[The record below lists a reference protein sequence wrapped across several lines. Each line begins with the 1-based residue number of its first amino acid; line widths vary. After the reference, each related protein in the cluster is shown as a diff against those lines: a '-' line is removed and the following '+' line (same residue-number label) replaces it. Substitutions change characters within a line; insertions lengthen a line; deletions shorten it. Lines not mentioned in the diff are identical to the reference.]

1 MSIVV
6 LLLTGQYCGACAA
19 MEPIWRDFVR
29 RPIAAQRLRLDVDQV
44 DSPLYKRW
52 GYLWEQRREMP
63 QVCWLGAGGH
73 LLERRTGLT
82 SLHLLQQRTNHWLRA
97 RSARMGTP

>member
-1 MSIVV
+1 
-6 LLLTGQYCGACAA
+6 
-19 MEPIWRDFVR
+19 MEPIWQNFARL
-29 RPIAAQRLRLDVDQV
+29 PIAAQRLQLDVDEI

-63 QVCWLGAGGH
+63 QVCWLDSRGH

-82 SLHLLQQRTNHWLRA
+82 SLQLLQQRTNYWLRS
-97 RSARMGTP
+97 RSRVP